1 MVRVIGTVTN
11 SFDPADGKRLGDEF
25 YRSQAFMVKD
35 PLYAAVR
42 DRIKYLGPVR
52 SLVRLEI
59 GWALG
64 GRYSSLWFVD
74 TGSSAFELATG
85 YEWDGIRER
94 RLDYA
99 KWVRYRDYLASIE
112 KGDVTS
118 EVSTTIVDGQIYFF
132 CAHAKSGTVAFI
144 LEAMPAKALP
154 WNVLAHTFELSQFK
168 SVPREFKSFGVPN
181 GR

>member
-1 MVRVIGTVTN
+1 
-11 SFDPADGKRLGDEF
+11 
-25 YRSQAFMVKD
+25 MVKD

>member
-25 YRSQAFMVKD
+25 DCSQAFMVKD

-42 DRIKYLGPVR
+42 DRIKCLGPVR

-99 KWVRYRDYLASIE
+99 KWVGYRDYLASIE

-118 EVSTTIVDGQIYFF
+118 EVSTTIVDAQIYFF

-144 LEAMPAKALP
+144 LEAMPAKTLP
-154 WNVLAHTFELSQFK
+154 WNILAHTFELSQFK